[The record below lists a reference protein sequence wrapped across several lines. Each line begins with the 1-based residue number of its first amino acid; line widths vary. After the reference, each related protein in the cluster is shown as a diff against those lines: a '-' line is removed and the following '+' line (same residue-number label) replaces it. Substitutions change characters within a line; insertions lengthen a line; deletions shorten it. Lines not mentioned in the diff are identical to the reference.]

1 MVQGTNP
8 FQYNLEILT
17 IVNNEGQTF
26 DIRSLMI
33 ECRLYESMNSNFLVG
48 ELLVVDALGVLENAR
63 LFGQETLTL
72 RFTQYV
78 TVDNAQSIHKVFRI
92 FKVARTERIG
102 QDTHIF
108 SNNQSF
114 RI

>member
-1 MVQGTNP
+1 MPQGTNP

-26 DIRSLMI
+26 DIRSMMI
-33 ECRLYESMNSNFLVG
+33 QCNLYESMNSNFLVG
-48 ELLVVDALGVLENAR
+48 ELLVADALGILENAR

-78 TVDNAQSIHKVFRI
+78 TVDNAQPIHKVFRI
-92 FKVARTERIG
+92 FKV
-102 QDTHIF
+102 F
-108 SNNQSF
+108 SQ
-114 RI
+114 I